1 MALVF
6 SAIIFIFMW
15 LGWDVLAIPDPVVL
29 VILGFSFHLK
39 TLACVSASGLVYT
52 RMRDG
57 KSRR

>member
-1 MALVF
+1 MALIF

-15 LGWDVLAIPDPVVL
+15 LGWDVLSIPDPVIIV
-29 VILGFSFHLK
+29 VLGFTFHLK
-39 TLACVSASGLVYT
+39 AIACSSTAALVYS